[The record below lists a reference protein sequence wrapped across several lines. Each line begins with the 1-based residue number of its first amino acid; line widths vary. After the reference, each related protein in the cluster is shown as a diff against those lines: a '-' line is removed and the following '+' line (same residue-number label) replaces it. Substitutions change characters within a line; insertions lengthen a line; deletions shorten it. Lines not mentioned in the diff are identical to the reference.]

1 MAKEKEEKKQ
11 NTEKDLL
18 LDLSVYPKDE
28 KGNAILPDD
37 VFEKYGK
44 QLPDGT
50 KSESGRIAYHGGF
63 LKTLGNN
70 PERDH
75 EIRVK
80 GGQALQ
86 AKLKERRTFAETI
99 EIMLR
104 KKASKEAIE
113 TLGLDEDA
121 TTQDAVI
128 AAMLKASGEGDTKA
142 AVFIRDTVGEKPVDK
157 KEIDAQ
163 IMTENDRKLLEKV
176 SKRLEE
182 EE

>member
-1 MAKEKEEKKQ
+1 MVKEKEEKKQ
-11 NTEKDLL
+11 NDEK
-18 LDLSVYPKDE
+18 LDLSIYPKDE
-28 KGNAILPDD
+28 KGNAILPAE
-37 VFEKYGK
+37 VFDKFGK
-44 QLPDGT
+44 LLPDGT
-50 KSESGRIAYHGGF
+50 KSDDGRMAYHGGF

-75 EIRVK
+75 DIRVK

-142 AVFIRDTVGEKPVDK
+142 AVFIRDTVGEKPVEK

>member
-1 MAKEKEEKKQ
+1 MVKEKEEKKQ
-11 NTEKDLL
+11 NAEK
-18 LDLSVYPKDE
+18 LDLSIYPKDE
-28 KGNAILPDD
+28 KGNAILPAE
-37 VFEKYGK
+37 VFDKFGK
-44 QLPDGT
+44 LLPDGT
-50 KSESGRIAYHGGF
+50 KSDDGRMAYHGGF

-75 EIRVK
+75 DIRVK

-142 AVFIRDTVGEKPVDK
+142 AVFIRDTVGEKPVEK

>member
-1 MAKEKEEKKQ
+1 MASAKDETKQ
-11 NTEKDLL
+11 NIEK
-18 LDLSVYPKDE
+18 LDLSIYPKDE
-28 KGNAILPDD
+28 KGNAILPAE
-37 VFEKYGK
+37 VFNQYGK
-44 QLPDGT
+44 YLPDGT
-50 KSESGRIAYHGGF
+50 RSDDGRMAYHGGA
-63 LKTLGNN
+63 LKMLGND

-80 GGQALQ
+80 GGKALQ

-142 AVFIRDTVGEKPVDK
+142 AVFIRDTVGEKPIDR
-157 KEIDAQ
+157 KEISAEVMTDA
-163 IMTENDRKLLEKV
+163 DKKLLEKV